1 MYGQGDLI
9 YQFAWSIPG
18 FVHPDWS
25 FSIMKSP
32 CLSNKLNG
40 QPYYDPWAIL
50 NPEFKIVF
58 SFSSQQKFTMTSN
71 MPF

>member
-50 NPEFKIVF
+50 NP
-58 SFSSQQKFTMTSN
+58 
-71 MPF
+71 